1 MPPTSLFL
9 ERILVDGKCVRW
21 VNTQPYCILLGNVV
35 IPVDTVY
42 KNRDNKLLHAH
53 DVDVNVTNSGFGRII
68 KYRF

>member
-21 VNTQPYCILLGNVV
+21 VNTQPYGILLGNVV

-42 KNRDNKLLHAH
+42 KNRDKKLLHAH
-53 DVDVNVTNSGFGRII
+53 AVNVTNSEFGRII